1 MSCILFPTAVGKDDQ
16 VKKDDASGQEQ
27 NALFGWGK
35 KKDKDGDKDKVRN
48 ILLPLPKPV
57 A

>member
-1 MSCILFPTAVGKDDQ
+1 MFCLLFSTAVGKDDQ

-35 KKDKDGDKDKVRN
+35 KKDKDGDKVRN